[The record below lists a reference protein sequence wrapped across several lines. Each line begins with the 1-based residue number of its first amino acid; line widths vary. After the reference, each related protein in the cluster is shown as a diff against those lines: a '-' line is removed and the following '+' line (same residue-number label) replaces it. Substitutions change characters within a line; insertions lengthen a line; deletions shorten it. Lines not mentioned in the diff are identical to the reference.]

1 LDYLAFLQRIGPS
14 IRSGPG
20 FCPRINATASVSTE
34 ILVSHGI
41 KKSIKV
47 KVENIAQ
54 FIVQTNFVCQFN
66 IEGRVT
72 HVRAQ
77 LLGDIIYCDDMEFT
91 YSSRA
96 PNITATFAVI
106 WGGSKPLDNP
116 DNVHVLI
123 YRCREMADNCG
134 LCLAL
139 ADKYLCG
146 WCQTSDKYVK
156 DTKETCEHSL
166 FPIFIYLFFCF
177 KPKTGV
183 K

>member
-1 LDYLAFLQRIGPS
+1 MEQRIGPS

-20 FCPRINATASVSTE
+20 FCPRINATATASTE

-41 KKSIKV
+41 KKSIRV

-77 LLGDIIYCDDMEFT
+77 LLGDTIYCDDMEFT

-139 ADKYLCG
+139 SEKYACG
-146 WCQTSDKYVK
+146 WCQTADK
-156 DTKETCEHSL
+156 
-166 FPIFIYLFFCF
+166 
-177 KPKTGV
+177 
-183 K
+183 